1 MAQNPSDTGS
11 VSEALD
17 GMVCNL
23 LGAYLD
29 SLAEGGDPGV
39 VLAIE
44 DAQSNCF
51 QAAFTDDGEE
61 QCLDAAEAFVQGHAQ
76 GYSEEG
82 VGPIERYAIA
92 YTGAVDIDGCYEDA
106 IMVSFFEC
114 GMDVAYSA
122 YVLFSHAGEGE
133 NFMWSDPEPAGE
145 EPPLL

>member
-29 SLAEGGDPGV
+29 SLAEGEDPGV

-61 QCLDAAEAFVQGHAQ
+61 HCLDAEEAFEMCIRD
-76 GYSEEG
+76 S
-82 VGPIERYAIA
+82 
-92 YTGAVDIDGCYEDA
+92 
-106 IMVSFFEC
+106 
-114 GMDVAYSA
+114 
-122 YVLFSHAGEGE
+122 L
-133 NFMWSDPEPAGE
+133 
-145 EPPLL
+145 